1 VLIEMSYKELLAEKK
16 FQGLTENSLKSYENL
31 FSVLSEW
38 FRSQRLEHTQ
48 DLSSA
53 TIKSFLRDCMDKGNK
68 PKTINSKLKLL
79 RAWSRL
85 MVEEEI
91 IEKDIC
97 KGIKLVKEDDSP
109 KIVREEDIHLALR
122 HLRRKKRRE
131 DSFYSIRNYTIMIT
145 LIGTGLRINELVNL
159 DWSDIDFVNG
169 LVTIRISKSRK
180 QGSVPLSEMLAKELS
195 TWNLYLNGK
204 YSEIPSPVFT
214 DQKGKR
220 LTKNGVQLFIKRL
233 RKDLGIE
240 GDFSPHAMRNVFIKR
255 LLMNKANLREIQL
268 LARHSKIEVT
278 RQYIG
283 YFQHELKEVL
293 DEHDPLKG
301 LI

>member
-1 VLIEMSYKELLAEKK
+1 MLIEMSFKELISEKK
-16 FQGLTENSLKSYENL
+16 FQGLTENSLKSYDNL
-31 FSVLSEW
+31 FSVLGDWLRKEKI
-38 FRSQRLEHTQ
+38 EHTQ
-48 DLSSA
+48 DLTSSL
-53 TIKSFLRDCMDKGNK
+53 IKKFLKYCMEQGNK
-68 PKTINSKLKLL
+68 PKTINSKLKLI
-79 RAWSRL
+79 RAWSRWML
-85 MVEEEI
+85 EEEI

-109 KIVREEDIHLALR
+109 KIVKEEDIHLALR

-131 DSFYSIRNYTIMIT
+131 DSFYSIRNYTIMVT

-159 DWSDIDFVNG
+159 DWSDIDFVNR

-180 QGSVPLSEMLAKELS
+180 QGSVPLSESLAKELS
-195 TWNLYLNGK
+195 SWRIYVEGKYNEVPSPIYINLNGN
-204 YSEIPSPVFT
+204 
-214 DQKGKR
+214 R

-233 RKDLGIE
+233 KHDLGIQ

-268 LARHSKIEVT
+268 LARHSKIDVT

-293 DEHDPLKG
+293 DEHDPLRG